1 MSAGALGRDCPQ
13 EALGRVRGEQE
24 APTFAVLVSKGTGLG
39 TEHRVLTCH
48 LILLCLPHKSILESA
63 DDTGCGSPGNR
74 HKKITKG
81 IDDTALEWD
90 SVVGERDKSESS
102 QIKLLLSSQEFLPG

>member
-1 MSAGALGRDCPQ
+1 MSAGAPGRDGPQ
-13 EALGRVRGEQE
+13 EALGKVRGEQE

-48 LILLCLPHKSILESA
+48 LILLYLPQKSILESA

-81 IDDTALEWD
+81 IDGTALEWD
-90 SVVGERDKSESS
+90 SAEGKQRGRRER
-102 QIKLLLSSQEFLPG
+102 QM